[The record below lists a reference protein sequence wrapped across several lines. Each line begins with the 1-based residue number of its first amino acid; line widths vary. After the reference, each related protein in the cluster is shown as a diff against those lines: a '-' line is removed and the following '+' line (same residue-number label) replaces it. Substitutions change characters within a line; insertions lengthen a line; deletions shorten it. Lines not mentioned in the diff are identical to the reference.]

1 MLRSLVPYFALLAL
15 ITSMGCAPA
24 VAPLDGG
31 SGQDSAQS
39 VDANLPSD
47 AALPDTAQVDT
58 AVPDVALPDSLL
70 PDTSLPDSALPDN
83 APPDTSVA
91 DMASPDTAVP
101 DSAAPD
107 TAAPDACVSE
117 VTALELDLDST
128 GGFVGQG
135 GTDYHLHAGS
145 LDVYKPFTDAGTC
158 SRSLTSDELERLLAA
173 ASVVDWAGL
182 QASYRPP
189 GNQFC
194 CCDQFFYDLGTQV
207 DVCNKGDVQSYATDW
222 CDEARW
228 SGLLPQALTD
238 FLTVLAEIGEDVWTD
253 C

>member
-1 MLRSLVPYFALLAL
+1 MLRTLTPLLAVVVY
-15 ITSMGCAPA
+15 ITWTGCAPA

-31 SGQDSAQS
+31 SGQDSAAS
-39 VDANLPSD
+39 ADASLPTD
-47 AALPDTAQVDT
+47 AASPDMAQVD
-58 AVPDVALPDSLL
+58 AVVPDVALPDSLL
-70 PDTSLPDSALPDN
+70 PDALLPDTALPDT
-83 APPDTSVA
+83 ALPDTSVA

-101 DSAAPD
+101 DTAAPD
-107 TAAPDACVSE
+107 TAAPDACISE

-128 GGFVGQG
+128 GGFVAQG
-135 GTDYHLHAGS
+135 GTDYHLHAGT

-158 SRSLTSDELERLLAA
+158 SRSLTSDEQERLFAA
-173 ASVVDWAGL
+173 ASAVDWAGL
-182 QASYRPP
+182 EEAYRPP

-194 CCDQFFYDLGTQV
+194 CCDQFFYDLGAQV